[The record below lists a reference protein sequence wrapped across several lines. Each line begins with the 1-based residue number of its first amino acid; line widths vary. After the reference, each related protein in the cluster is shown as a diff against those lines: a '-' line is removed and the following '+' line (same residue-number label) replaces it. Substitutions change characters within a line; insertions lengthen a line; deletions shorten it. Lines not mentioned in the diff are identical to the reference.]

1 MEALSSVETRTR
13 FAMLSVLLGLGWVLA
28 GCGSDNDLKGAC
40 AAPKSESVVV
50 TVRDSI
56 SGQAA
61 ADGAIGTLV
70 GAGIDDTLE
79 HLDSLRIRG
88 GDETGTFT
96 VTIDRP
102 GYLTWSA
109 SDVHVMAQGPCGNV
123 IPVDLSAKLQPAT
136 P

>member
-1 MEALSSVETRTR
+1 MHPLVSVARPAR
-13 FAMLSVLLGLGWVLA
+13 LAMLACVVGVGWMMSS
-28 GCGSDNDLKGAC
+28 CGSDSPLGGFC
-40 AAPKSESVVV
+40 AAPRSEAVEV

-70 GAGIDDTLE
+70 GGGVDDTLE
-79 HLDSLRIRG
+79 HLDSLKIRG
-88 GDETGTFT
+88 GDQIGTFA

-109 SDVHVMAQGPCGNV
+109 SSVHVTEVGPCGNV
-123 IPVDLSAKLQPAT
+123 IPVDLSARLQPAT